1 VLTRAV
7 PPAVPPPGAPP
18 PGGPRRVRTWPAAL
32 TLFFGAAL
40 IPETVATFNSPPLL
54 LLTRPAT
61 YLFISAFYGSVALLV
76 REYMRSRA
84 ARWTGVLLLG
94 MAAGAVNEG
103 IMAGTWYK
111 IQYPGYALIGGV
123 DPAVAAGLTVFHAL
137 VSTVLP
143 ILLVELIFPGVADR
157 RWLRPRG
164 LTACVVLLCA
174 ASAIGFAPP
183 ADRGDKLAVLA
194 CVAAAVG
201 TALALP
207 GAASRTAVPR
217 PVPAIGRLRLAGAA
231 ATVAFYA
238 LFAVVPGLVAA
249 GVPLAGRKP
258 WQVLFVLLMAVF
270 CREVVSV
277 GRDWTRRPGWGQP
290 QTLAVIT
297 GALLPTIIASVILPA
312 ALRSLEPLVTLPVLA
327 LLGWLARR
335 QSRVART
342 LAAASNG

>member
-1 VLTRAV
+1 MLTRAR

-18 PGGPRRVRTWPAAL
+18 PSGPRRVRTWPAAL

-84 ARWTGVLLLG
+84 ARWTGVLLVG

-103 IMAGTWYK
+103 IIAGTWYK
-111 IQYPGYALIGGV
+111 VQYPGYALVGGV
-123 DPAVAAGLTVFHAL
+123 DPAVATGLTVFHAL

-143 ILLVELIFPGVADR
+143 ILLVEL
-157 RWLRPRG
+157 
-164 LTACVVLLCA
+164 T
-174 ASAIGFAPP
+174 
-183 ADRGDKLAVLA
+183 
-194 CVAAAVG
+194 
-201 TALALP
+201 
-207 GAASRTAVPR
+207 
-217 PVPAIGRLRLAGAA
+217 
-231 ATVAFYA
+231 
-238 LFAVVPGLVAA
+238 
-249 GVPLAGRKP
+249 
-258 WQVLFVLLMAVF
+258 
-270 CREVVSV
+270 
-277 GRDWTRRPGWGQP
+277 

-335 QSRVART
+335 QSRMARA
-342 LAAASNG
+342 LAASSG